1 MASENVVTV
10 SSDTFSSDVLESEI
24 PVLVDFW
31 ASWCGP
37 CLMVAP
43 VLDELADEMDGK
55 VRVAKLNVDENQ
67 DIAMQFQVSSIPTF
81 HPVSR
86 TDNRPIACWEPCP
99 RALSSN
105 SSKRTAEPGSGVG
118 NGTPRFS
125 RSLGSSIWADL
136 WTPTPGRP
144 EMGLSSTTRGIS

>member
-1 MASENVVTV
+1 MASDKVQPV
-10 SSDTFSSDVLESEI
+10 SSESFDSDVLNSDV

-55 VRVAKLNVDENQ
+55 VRIVKLNVDENQ

-81 HPVSR
+81 ILFKGGEPADRMLGAMPKSAFEQF
-86 TDNRPIACWEPCP
+86 IA
-99 RALSSN
+99 RNA
-105 SSKRTAEPGSGVG
+105 
-118 NGTPRFS
+118 
-125 RSLGSSIWADL
+125 
-136 WTPTPGRP
+136 
-144 EMGLSSTTRGIS
+144 